1 MTMHECRAN
10 AAPAYVHDLDAQALR
25 AMQAEAARAHGLAVF
40 FRDAMRHGGDGPEL
54 AVIPAGVFEMGADDE
69 ARRFGDLPARNMHV
83 DKPFAIGRCTVTTE
97 EFGRFEAATG
107 YLWQDHLVRGEAH
120 QPAINIDLAGFGAY
134 LAWLSE
140 ETGQRYRLPSEMEWE
155 YAARAG
161 SRTAYCFGEY
171 LTCSEANVGS
181 FAPPQKAVSG
191 WRRFLPFCVPF
202 NRAVEVGSYPANLW
216 GLFEVHG
223 NVWEFTG
230 DRWHGPIDAMS
241 RKPAQGDWRVT
252 KGGSWFEGALDARS
266 AARKPRFHNE
276 LDVNLGLRVVRE
288 L

>member
-1 MTMHECRAN
+1 MNERLAS
-10 AAPAYVHDLDAQALR
+10 APTTHVHDLDIHALR
-25 AMQAEAARAHGLAVF
+25 ALQAEAAQACQVEVF
-40 FRDAMRHGGDGPEL
+40 FRDAMKHGGSGPEL
-54 AVIPAGVFEMGADDE
+54 AVIPPGIFEMGAAE
-69 ARRFGDLPARNMHV
+69 PERRFGDLPQRNTRIEHA
-83 DKPFAIGRCTVTTE
+83 FAIGRCTVTAE
-97 EFGRFEAATG
+97 EFARFEDDCG
-107 YLWQDHLVRGEAH
+107 FFWQDHLLRGEGS
-120 QPAINIDLAGFGAY
+120 QPVINIDLTTAQEY
-134 LAWLSE
+134 LDWLSL
-140 ETGQRYRLPSEMEWE
+140 ETGHRYRLPTEAEWE

-161 SRTAYCFGEY
+161 SRTAYCYGEH

-181 FAPPQKAVSG
+181 FAPPKKAVSG
-191 WRRFLPFCVPF
+191 WRRFLPFCVPL

-223 NVWEFTG
+223 NVWEFTS
-230 DRWHGPIDAMS
+230 DRWIGPIDATS

-276 LDVNLGLRVVRE
+276 LDLNLGLRVVRE